1 MFILHGQQINGFEA
15 IGKLWEFCNRIE
27 DPDEKRLAIHS
38 MIENILECMNGDNNR
53 VCQPGQLQRL
63 MVGVVQGRLD
73 GVNIDNI
80 ECNTKLDGKKSLS
93 LFFQNPNNQ
102 EIEVAETMRAAAL
115 KFIEENPMIDAD
127 DFKKEL
133 IDYWKWKEHG
143 LENKLRLD

>member
-1 MFILHGQQINGFEA
+1 
-15 IGKLWEFCNRIE
+15 
-27 DPDEKRLAIHS
+27 
-38 MIENILECMNGDNNR
+38 
-53 VCQPGQLQRL
+53 

-80 ECNTKLDGKKSLS
+80 ECNTKLDGKKILS

-127 DFKKEL
+127 DFKKS
-133 IDYWKWKEHG
+133 
-143 LENKLRLD
+143 